1 MHLRQSRG
9 IADIQRKWCISIW
22 LALFVAT
29 VATDGA
35 VFVATLPVSQ
45 FFYFFSLAAPLAQ
58 MYGCIDICLS
68 TPPFRH
74 ASDCQASEL
83 MLSSKGKMI

>member
-45 FFYFFSLAAPLAQ
+45 FFYFFSLAAPLA
-58 MYGCIDICLS
+58 
-68 TPPFRH
+68 H
-74 ASDCQASEL
+74 AGHFLAALGPGRCSVCSQQ
-83 MLSSKGKMI
+83 